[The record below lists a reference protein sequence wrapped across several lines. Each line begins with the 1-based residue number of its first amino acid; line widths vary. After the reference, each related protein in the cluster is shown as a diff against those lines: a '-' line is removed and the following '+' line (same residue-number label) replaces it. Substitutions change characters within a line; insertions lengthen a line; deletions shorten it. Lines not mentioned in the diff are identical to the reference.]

1 MISKSIL
8 HYSILEK
15 LGGGGMGVVY
25 KAEDQKLGRPVAL
38 KFLPEDLARDPV
50 ALERFRREARA
61 ASALNHPNI
70 CTIYDIEEDQ
80 GVLFIAM
87 ECLEGQTLKQ
97 RLERGAVEP
106 EKLLDIS
113 TQIASALGAA
123 HAKGITH
130 RDIKPANIFLTST
143 GIAKILDFGLAK
155 MGPSMGAH
163 EAVTVSGL
171 TAERAEDAL
180 LTSPGTT
187 MGTIAYMS
195 PEQARG
201 EELDGRSDVFSLGA
215 VIYEMAVGRRPFDG
229 ATAALVFDAVLHF
242 EPPPASTKKPGT
254 SPELDRIV
262 AKALEKDR
270 DLRYQTAG
278 ELAADLKRMKREF
291 DSVRSAQS
299 ISRVPQTRHRWALPA
314 AVAAAIVVVLGL
326 LYALDVAGLRS
337 KFGGSANRREI
348 RSIAV
353 LPFVNSSG
361 DPSIEYLSDGIAE
374 TLTGNLSQVQALHVM
389 AFDSV
394 YNYKGRHVD
403 PRQVGRELGVSSV
416 LEGSVAKIGD
426 TLEVSTNLVDTS
438 DDSELWGGHYREK
451 AANILSLE
459 DNISQ
464 EIVHAIRFRLSGDQQ
479 GRLLAHSTQN
489 TEAYDAYLKGM
500 YFTHQF
506 SPDALA
512 QGLSYLRQAVALDP
526 NYALAYAGI
535 TYNYGIAE
543 DWYFP
548 PAEVMPEAEA
558 AAKKALELDP
568 TLGEAEGWL
577 AYTDHF
583 YNYNQIQ
590 AMQEF
595 QRALQLD
602 PNEAEVHALY
612 GWCLADLNRPDE
624 AVAQNLESLKLDPAS
639 AELHYVLGQTYFYT
653 HRYDDA
659 IRQINATIDQ
669 FPGHGIVPVAA
680 DALGWS
686 YGAKGQYDLAIQSI
700 EKARQLQPQFAEAVG
715 SLGWASALKG
725 DRKTAEQMLAELD
738 KLSKKQWVEP
748 YFYAIIYA
756 GMGDR
761 DHAFAALDKAFGA
774 RSWYVA
780 VIGVDA
786 KMDNLRSDPR
796 FAKLKAKVGLAP

>member
-1 MISKSIL
+1 MIGKNIQ
-8 HYSILEK
+8 HYVIVEK
-15 LGGGGMGVVY
+15 LGAGGMGVVY

-87 ECLEGQTLKQ
+87 EYLEGQTLKQ
-97 RLERGAVEP
+97 RLERGAVES
-106 EKLLDIS
+106 EIFLEIG

-123 HAKGITH
+123 HSRGITH
-130 RDIKPANIFLTST
+130 RDIKPANIFLAST
-143 GIAKILDFGLAK
+143 GAAKILDFGLAK
-155 MGPSMGAH
+155 MGRTPGVN
-163 EAVTVSGL
+163 EAITVSVV
-171 TAERAEDAL
+171 TADRAEDAL

-187 MGTIAYMS
+187 MGTLAYMS

-201 EELDGRSDVFSLGA
+201 EELDGRSDIFSLGA
-215 VIYEMAVGRRPFDG
+215 VIYEMTTGRRPFDG
-229 ATAALVFDAVLHF
+229 ATPALVFDAILHF
-242 EPPPASTKKPGT
+242 DPPPPSTKKPGT

-270 DLRYQTAG
+270 DLRFQTAG
-278 ELAADLKRMKREF
+278 ELAADLKRMKREL
-291 DSVRSAQS
+291 DSGRSAHS
-299 ISRVPQTRHRWALPA
+299 VSHVPQARRRWTLPA
-314 AVAAAIVVVLGL
+314 AAAAAIVVVLGL
-326 LYALDVAGLRS
+326 LYALDVAGLRT
-337 KFGGSANRREI
+337 KLGGGANRREI

-353 LPFVNSSG
+353 LPFANSSG

-426 TLEVSTNLVDTS
+426 TLEVNTNLVDTS

-459 DNISQ
+459 DNISR
-464 EIVHAIRFRLSGDQQ
+464 EIFHAIRFRLSGDQQ

-512 QGLSYLRQAVALDP
+512 QGLTYLRQAVALDP
-526 NYALAYAGI
+526 NYGLAYSSIA
-535 TYNYGIAE
+535 YNYGIAE

-548 PAEVMPEAEA
+548 PTEVMPEAEA
-558 AAKKALELDP
+558 ALKKALELDP
-568 TLGEAEGWL
+568 TLGDAEGWL
-577 AYTDHF
+577 GYTDHF

-595 QRALQLD
+595 HRALQLD
-602 PNEAEVHALY
+602 PNDAEVHALY

-639 AELHYVLGQTYFYT
+639 AELHYLLGQTYYYT
-653 HRYDDA
+653 HQYDDA
-659 IRQINATIDQ
+659 INKERATIDQ

-680 DALGWS
+680 DTLGWS
-686 YGAKGQYDLAIQSI
+686 YGAKGQYDLAIQAI
-700 EKARQLQPQFAEAVG
+700 EKARQLQPQFAEAAG

-725 DRKTAEQMLAELD
+725 DRKTAEQMIAELD
-738 KLSKKQWVEP
+738 TLSKKQWVEP
-748 YFYAIIYA
+748 YFYAIVYA
-756 GMGDR
+756 GLGEKDR
-761 DHAFAALDKAFGA
+761 AFAELDKAYAA
-774 RSWYVA
+774 RSWYMA

-786 KMDNLRSDPR
+786 KLDNIRSDPR
-796 FAKLKAKVGLAP
+796 FAKLQAEVGLNP